1 MEPKWTNASALWL
14 KGARLVDP
22 GAKLDEI
29 GDILLM
35 DGKIASIGKVDIS
48 EFSGKTVDVSGTI
61 IMPGLFD
68 MHAHFREP
76 GREDAETIETGCNAA
91 IIGGFT
97 GVAIMPN
104 TTPAMDNVGIVR
116 WVEKRAQGLPVDVC
130 PIAAITKGREGKELT
145 EIAELHSIGV
155 RAFSD
160 DGSPV
165 TSSMMMRLALEYS
178 SMFGVTIIG
187 HEEDMSLAKGGVIH
201 EGSISTALGL
211 RGIPGISDDIMVARD
226 LILLEFVGGKFHV
239 AHVSTAQSLEF
250 IRQAKAKGLAVTVE
264 VTPHHISMTHEAVR
278 SFHTFTKM
286 NPPLRPERDRI
297 ALLEGL
303 KDGTIDVIATDHAP
317 HSWEDKEREFDQAP
331 FGIIGL
337 GTAVSVINTF
347 AVEQGYLEWSDVV
360 QRMAINPR
368 RIMQQ
373 PEAALKK
380 GESANLACFDPRKSW
395 TVSADDLGS
404 KSKNSPYIG
413 KTLKGRV
420 LGVVRHRKTTIRIE
434 G

>member
-22 GAKLDEI
+22 AAKLDEV

-35 DGKIASIGKVDIS
+35 DGKIASVGRVDIS
-48 EFSGKTVDVSGTI
+48 GFSGRSVDATGTI

-91 IIGGFT
+91 IVGGFT

-116 WVEKRAQGLPVDVC
+116 WVEKRAQGLPVDIC
-130 PIAAITKGREGKELT
+130 PVAAITKGREGKELT
-145 EIAELHSIGV
+145 EMAELYSIGV

-178 SMFGVTIIG
+178 GMFGVTIIG
-187 HEEDMSLAKGGVIH
+187 HEEDVSLAKGGVMH
-201 EGSISTALGL
+201 EGSVSTALGL
-211 RGIPGISDDIMVARD
+211 RGIPGISDDIMIARD
-226 LILLEFVGGKFHV
+226 LILLAYIGGKFHV
-239 AHVSTAQSLEF
+239 AHLSTAHSLDL
-250 IRQAKAKGLAVTVE
+250 IREAKAKGLAVTVE
-264 VTPHHISMTHEAVR
+264 VTPHHISMTDEEVR
-278 SFHTFTKM
+278 SFHTSTKM

-303 KDGTIDVIATDHAP
+303 KDGTVDVIATDHAP

-337 GTAVSVINTF
+337 GTALSVVNTF
-347 AVEQGYLEWSDVV
+347 AIETGYLKWLDVAKK
-360 QRMAINPR
+360 MTINPR

-373 PEAALKK
+373 PEVTLKK
-380 GESANLACFDPRKSW
+380 GEAANLVCFDPRKSW
-395 TVSADDLGS
+395 VVSGEELGS

-413 KTLKGRV
+413 KTLRGRV
-420 LGVVRHRKTTIRIE
+420 LGVVRHRKTTIGME